1 MKTEVTTRRTSG
13 RDAAM
18 MAAGVLVALVAFG
31 LWTFMTGDREP
42 AATEVE
48 EAAAPAQASPDEL
61 VVRADILKA
70 AGIETATATVKP
82 HVEFVRASGTVEANE
97 LQAQD
102 VTPLVSGRI
111 ERLSVVE
118 GTTVRAGAVLLT
130 MSSPEVAELQGSLRA
145 AEARLVEAQ
154 ATLTRTRRL
163 VELGAGAGKDLI
175 AAEAGKGAAQAEV
188 AQFRQ
193 RLAVLGGNAGSGNA
207 AVASTTSVRAASS
220 ATVVERLVNPGQW
233 IAAGTVVLKL
243 ANLSTVWVVV
253 NLPEARLPS
262 VHVGAP
268 VEIRVAA
275 LDNAVLTGKVG
286 YIESQLDPETRTAPV
301 RVEVSN
307 PGQRLRFG
315 MFVQAAIEGR
325 RTGGDALMIPS
336 SAVQRIGE
344 RTVVFVPADDA
355 GKFRIRDVELG
366 DESEGSR
373 VVVKGLRAGE
383 RVVSKGGFTLKSQLL
398 KGQFGED
405 EELGGPER

>member
-1 MKTEVTTRRTSG
+1 V
-13 RDAAM
+13 
-18 MAAGVLVALVAFG
+18 
-31 LWTFMTGDREP
+31 EP
-42 AATEVE
+42 
-48 EAAAPAQASPDEL
+48 
-61 VVRADILKA
+61 
-70 AGIETATATVKP
+70 
-82 HVEFVRASGTVEANE
+82 NE
-97 LQAQD
+97 LQSQD
-102 VTPLVSGRI
+102 VTPLVSGRV
-111 ERLSVVE
+111 ERLAVVE
-118 GTTVRAGAVLLT
+118 GTTVSAGTVLLT
-130 MSSPEVAELQGSLRA
+130 MSSPEVAELQGHFRA

-175 AAEAGKGAAQAEV
+175 AAQAAEAATQAEV

-193 RLAVLGGNAGSGNA
+193 RLAAFGGTASSGIA
-207 AVASTTSVRAASS
+207 AVASTTSVRASSS

-253 NLPEARLPS
+253 NLPEARLPA

-275 LDNAVLTGKVG
+275 LDNAVLTGKVS
-286 YIESQLDPETRTAPV
+286 YIEWQLDPETRTAPV

-307 PGQRLRFG
+307 PGQRLRIG

-355 GKFRIRDVELG
+355 GTFQVRDVELG

-373 VVVKGLRAGE
+373 AVVTGLRAGD

-398 KGQFGED
+398 KWQFGED
-405 EELGGPER
+405 EELGGQGR